1 MLAQIWMT
9 PPLLDADTG
18 HLVVWPEEPT
28 GRVTPFALI
37 ESRTHRSGRPR
48 IGLRQQRRTTPQ
60 HRRYTELVAIKMKVK
75 RGRPLGPK
83 MPFGWSCGSQLTASE
98 MRLHFTRCS
107 KRPKRAQW
115 MTRMR
120 CRCCAAGYESPVE
133 AVSPLCTRCRSGRCR
148 TCAWRL
154 GVPSVDLGGR
164 PSGPRMPCSW
174 GCGAKL
180 SATEM
185 RAHFTRC
192 PKRP

>member
-1 MLAQIWMT
+1 MAAAERGLWGLSLERAEKTYISPQAAQHRPGWSRKRRSPT
-9 PPLLDADTG
+9 LLWRGANSAG
-18 HLVVWPEEPT
+18 LHHPVPAP
-28 GRVTPFALI
+28 
-37 ESRTHRSGRPR
+37 HRSTLEFVIKANLKRAGRP
-48 IGLRQQRRTTPQ
+48 P
-60 HRRYTELVAIKMKVK
+60 
-75 RGRPLGPK
+75 GPR
-83 MPFGWSCGSQLTASE
+83 MPCGWCCGAQLACTE
-98 MRLHFTRCS
+98 MRKHFTACPR
-107 KRPKRAQW
+107 RPKRRQW
-115 MTRMR
+115 MKWAQ

-164 PSGPRMPCSW
+164 PSGPRMPCGW

-185 RAHFTRC
+185 RGHFTRC